1 MKILIADDDD
11 SGRGLLREILCTEGH
26 DVMEAVNGREA
37 LKIASLRRPDLVI
50 SDGLMPVMDGFQ
62 FLRSIKSDENLRSI
76 PFILYSSV
84 YDGDDEYRL
93 AVSLGAE
100 AVISKPKAPSELLKE
115 INEILNRSGS
125 KASFHSKP
133 GIVDDGQ
140 LFEERHTGIMT
151 AKLEE
156 KIIELEREVAE
167 RKRSQELHQKGKH
180 AFLNMLE
187 DINES
192 YKELEDLFLRLIT
205 AMVNT
210 LDAKSP
216 WTKGHSERV
225 AEFSETIA
233 RKMGLDDDGTKDIR
247 LAGILHDLGKIGTYD
262 YLLDKP
268 SKLTDEEFIVIKRH
282 PAKGAEILS
291 GIKQLKKVIPLIRHH
306 HERIDGK
313 GYPDGLA
320 GDEIPL
326 GARILHV
333 ADSFDSMTADRPY
346 RKSPGTDYAISE
358 LMRWSGSQFDSNVV
372 AAFLEIIPVDKL

>member
-1 MKILIADDDD
+1 
-11 SGRGLLREILCTEGH
+11 
-26 DVMEAVNGREA
+26 
-37 LKIASLRRPDLVI
+37 
-50 SDGLMPVMDGFQ
+50 
-62 FLRSIKSDENLRSI
+62 
-76 PFILYSSV
+76 
-84 YDGDDEYRL
+84 
-93 AVSLGAE
+93 
-100 AVISKPKAPSELLKE
+100 
-115 INEILNRSGS
+115 
-125 KASFHSKP
+125 
-133 GIVDDGQ
+133 
-140 LFEERHTGIMT
+140 
-151 AKLEE
+151 
-156 KIIELEREVAE
+156 
-167 RKRSQELHQKGKH
+167 
-180 AFLNMLE
+180 
-187 DINES
+187 
-192 YKELEDLFLRLIT
+192 
-205 AMVNT
+205 MVNT

-233 RKMGLDDDGTKDIR
+233 RNMGLDDDVTKDIR

-358 LMRWSGSQFDSNVV
+358 LMKWSGSQFDSNVV
-372 AAFLEIIPVDKL
+372 AAFLEIISVHKLK

>member
-1 MKILIADDDD
+1 MTSAY
-11 SGRGLLREILCTEGH
+11 S
-26 DVMEAVNGREA
+26 
-37 LKIASLRRPDLVI
+37 RPEMI
-50 SDGLMPVMDGFQ
+50 
-62 FLRSIKSDENLRSI
+62 
-76 PFILYSSV
+76 
-84 YDGDDEYRL
+84 
-93 AVSLGAE
+93 
-100 AVISKPKAPSELLKE
+100 
-115 INEILNRSGS
+115 
-125 KASFHSKP
+125 
-133 GIVDDGQ
+133 DDGQ
-140 LFEERHTGIMT
+140 LFEERHTGIVT

-156 KIIELEREVAE
+156 KILELEREVAE
-167 RKRSQELHQKGKH
+167 HKRSQELLQKGKD

-205 AMVNT
+205 VMVNT

-233 RKMGLDDDGTKDIR
+233 RNMGLDDDVTKDIR

-313 GYPDGLA
+313 GYPDRLA

-358 LMRWSGSQFDSNVV
+358 LMKWSGSQFDSNVV
-372 AAFLEIIPVDKL
+372 AAFLEIISVHKLK